1 MIIKCTRVFGWEWL
15 DRRHDTGNGCFKEV
29 IFFLLQNLKDC
40 EYSPGAF
47 GSYAA
52 SKLLLHSETP
62 PHHKYKD
69 REFRRK
75 AQEMNEMI
83 WCHSLHAKMQ
93 GIQQGKSKKFHH
105 KQTMAS
111 LYYRVPLTAPLAN
124 TILSFYTITHYT
136 NVILYV
142 IITTYIDPTL
152 FLYEPTISTNN
163 KWSSFFSCD
172 SIPLNDFTLLLTLFW
187 PDSSSLHMAQH
198 ATTAPHYRYP
208 HLHHFLGTKK
218 CFLPFRPP
226 QDDMSD

>member
-1 MIIKCTRVFGWEWL
+1 MDENDYTVDMIREMG
-15 DRRHDTGNGCFKEV
+15 
-29 IFFLLQNLKDC
+29 
-40 EYSPGAF
+40 
-47 GSYAA
+47 A
-52 SKLLLHSETP
+52 SKKWFSFSFKTKKTVSILRELLGATP
-62 PHHKYKD
+62 QANYFYTQKLHHKYKD

-93 GIQQGKSKKFHH
+93 GIQQGKKFHH

-172 SIPLNDFTLLLTLFW
+172 SIPLNDFTCFWLSFGLTPPVYTW
-187 PDSSSLHMAQH
+187 PSMLPLHRTIGILIFIIFLEQKSAFF
-198 ATTAPHYRYP
+198 PSG
-208 HLHHFLGTKK
+208 HHKK
-218 CFLPFRPP
+218 MTCQTSRL
-226 QDDMSD
+226 